1 MDNRDVTGYVDSE
14 VTGRSSQMQPE
25 NDDKQKGTEER
36 HAGMRTYS
44 VRQTQTYT

>member
-14 VTGRSSQMQPE
+14 VTGPSSRMQSE

-36 HAGMRTYS
+36 DAEMREHAM
-44 VRQTQTYT
+44 